1 MSDAINKVL
10 SIANAEIGYLE
21 KKTNAYLDDKT
32 KNAGKNNYTK
42 YARDLVKWIGSPY
55 AQGSAWC
62 DMFVDWCMVTAFGLD
77 KAKQMIGGWSAYT
90 PTSAQYYKNMNK
102 WFTKPQPGDQIFFK
116 NSSRICHTGLVY
128 KVDNTYVY
136 TVEGNTSG
144 ASGVIANGGGVCA
157 KKYTLNY
164 KNIAGYGRPKY
175 ELVESATTPIPP
187 TPTSKYMY
195 NNVDLSPVFDPTF
208 YANHYPDLKAAL
220 GTNSTRLF
228 NHFINFGMKEAR
240 QAISTFDPVRYKNKY
255 PDLQK
260 AFGDVWPSYYIHYCT
275 NGIKEGRSGI

>member
-32 KNAGKNNYTK
+32 KNAGSNNYTK
-42 YARDLVKWIGSPY
+42 YARDLLKWIGSPFS
-55 AQGSAWC
+55 QGTAWC
-62 DMFVDWCMVTAFGLD
+62 QTFVQWLFVTAFGVD
-77 KAKQMIGGWSAYT
+77 KAKQMLGGWTAYT
-90 PTSAQYYKNMNK
+90 PTGVQYFKNIGR
-102 WFTKPQPGDQIFFK
+102 WYTSKPKVGDQIYFK
-116 NSSRICHTGLVY
+116 NSTRVCHTGLVY
-128 KVDNTYVY
+128 KVDSTYVY
-136 TVEGNTSG
+136 TIEGNTSG

-157 KKYTLNY
+157 KKYALNY

-175 ELVESATTPIPP
+175 ELVETVSTP
-187 TPTSKYMY
+187 TPSTSKYMY

-208 YANHYPDLKAAL
+208 YVNHYPDLKAAL
-220 GTNSTRLF
+220 GTSPTRLF
-228 NHFINFGMKEAR
+228 NHFINYGMKEAR
-240 QAISTFDPVRYKNKY
+240 QAIATFDPVRYKNKY

-260 AFGDVWPSYYIHYCT
+260 AFGDLWPSYYIHYCT